1 MAKKVVELTSLKKS
15 EARVVRNLMINRAA
29 LQAQEKDVEAN
40 LSKNSEALKDY
51 LANTLHVDSIVDP
64 SLGVVTMAEGR
75 ITTKF
80 SIETLKLELKTWGM
94 AEWKAEEIIKV
105 CTETKIGEPY
115 ITFKAKNGE

>member
-1 MAKKVVELTSLKKS
+1 MEKKVVELASLKKS
-15 EARVVRNLMINRAA
+15 EARVVRNLMEDRAN
-29 LQAQEKDVEAN
+29 LQLQEKDIKAN

-51 LANTLHVDSIVDP
+51 LINTLHVDSVVDP
-64 SLGVVTMAEGR
+64 SLGVVTIAEGR

-80 SIETLKLELKTWGM
+80 SVETLKLELKTWGM
-94 AEWKAEEIIKV
+94 SEWKVEEIIKV